1 MKRTLLLSLSAG
13 VIYLT
18 LTSAG
23 LGASTTPIGHQASQV
38 GCGGGGCHGTTAST
52 ATTIVVGLLDQSDN
66 SVVIAGGKYR
76 PNQKYTV
83 TVVGSN
89 AAAAKFGYMIR
100 FKDAS
105 NTQAGVF
112 SNPSA
117 GSKIST
123 SSPYQVVEH
132 SGPITKIAIGFTASF
147 EWTAPAKGKGVIT
160 INAAINGVNAVSGA
174 DTGDKYNVATLTLN
188 EGFPASVNDI
198 DNTIAVNAY
207 PNPATNVLNIEVENT
222 SASYNYAIFNM
233 NGSVSTQGNFRS
245 KTSIDVSALATGV
258 HFVKI
263 TDGTNEKTIIF
274 NKL

>member
-23 LGASTTPIGHQASQV
+23 LGASTTPIGHQAAQS
-38 GCGGGGCHGTTAST
+38 GCGGGGCHGTSANT

-66 SVVIAGGKYR
+66 SVVTNGGKYR

-83 TVVGSN
+83 TIVGSN
-89 AAAAKFGYMIR
+89 AAAVKFGYIVR
-100 FKDAS
+100 FKDAA
-105 NTQAGVF
+105 NAQAGAF

-132 SGPITKIAIGFTASF
+132 SAPINKIVTGFTASF

-160 INAAINGVNAVSGA
+160 INAAVNGVNNIGGA
-174 DTGDKYNVATLTLN
+174 DAGDQYNVTTLTLN

-207 PNPATNVLNIEVENT
+207 PNPAANVLNIEVENT
-222 SASYNYAIFNM
+222 SAAYNYAIFNM
-233 NGSVSTQGNFRS
+233 NGSVSARGNFRS
-245 KTSIDVSALATGV
+245 KISLDVSALAVGV